1 MAETSAHRRQLHELG
16 AMVWGMVWGRIGLK
30 VAKLEGRTN
39 QSRPNRQSSVMSL
52 TERDQEILEHVR
64 RYRLTTTEA
73 LRKYFFPE
81 AKAGAEKN
89 VLRRLVGDHLQARP
103 LYAKKVYYQLTPS
116 AARTLGEPEEVAEP
130 LGPQALVRVYGVF
143 AFCCLG
149 SRDKT
154 VLTRRE
160 FISAFKE
167 FAEQVDLTQS
177 HYYLDYDSKTV
188 RLGQIV
194 VEQGGEYQRLITK
207 CRRIIERGRE
217 IPGLQEIIADE
228 LMVIALI
235 LAEESKREA
244 LCAQLRK
251 NPLPVWC
258 RVEVAPELGY
268 LMPHVA

>member
-1 MAETSAHRRQLHELG
+1 MLSKRP
-16 AMVWGMVWGRIGLK
+16 
-30 VAKLEGRTN
+30 GRTKADHIA
-39 QSRPNRQSSVMSL
+39 PDRQNFVMSL

-73 LRKYFFPE
+73 LRRFFFAE

-89 VLRRLVGDHLQARP
+89 VLRRLIGEHLQARP

-116 AARTLGEPEEVAEP
+116 AARTLGEPEEIAEP
-130 LGPQALVRVYGVF
+130 LGPQAIVRVYGVF
-143 AFCCLG
+143 AYCCLG
-149 SRDKT
+149 SKDKT

-160 FISAFKE
+160 FVSAFKS

-177 HYYLDYDSKTV
+177 HYYLDYDGSTV

-207 CRRIIERGRE
+207 CRRIVERGRE

-228 LMVIALI
+228 LLVIALV
-235 LAEESKREA
+235 LAEASKRDA
-244 LCAQLRK
+244 LYAQLRK

-258 RVEVAPELGY
+258 RVEVVPELSY
-268 LMPHVA
+268 LMPHTA